1 MPLPTTWQVVHSARV
16 PMRDAPDTSAK
27 VIGSRRPGQD
37 IMVNRVENGWAKVE
51 GEGWILVDGTSEGVG
66 LLLAPVDEDTGKPI
80 LPAKPPPAAAA
91 AAPADDPAES
101 ARDRR
106 LDFPPGNAGRAS

>member
-91 AAPADDPAES
+91 ATPADDPEES

-106 LDFPPGNAGRAS
+106 LDFPPGNTGRAS